1 MIRAQ
6 MGLLV
11 GRPHLEK
18 GCLTVERDGDDVQMN
33 MSIGGFCT
41 SLSFLLFF
49 SCVFFFFGMFICE
62 QIALQPYSPTR
73 SRTSTPGGDT
83 ARSHPFEKAL
93 GTEGCNYSGTQGWG
107 WINRRF

>member
-49 SCVFFFFGMFICE
+49 SCVFFFLGC
-62 QIALQPYSPTR
+62 LYVNRLPYNRILPPDLVLPPLEA
-73 SRTSTPGGDT
+73 TPPVLIH
-83 ARSHPFEKAL
+83 SKKH
-93 GTEGCNYSGTQGWG
+93 
-107 WINRRF
+107 